1 MQSKFT
7 IYGANIIE
15 QSDGILAFL
24 CTGILVSFDTESVF
38 IYRSTYIAGKEPVT
52 YVDDGIGISVI
63 PDIPDTMSVCRNL
76 LNSSEF
82 EPQVEPIP
90 IERVVGFLETLKH
103 AEGTAASIPQICLP
117 NLQAR
122 FPTTGGT
129 ISVERYKHG
138 SLHVKIHP
146 HAL

>member
-1 MQSKFT
+1 MQSNFA

-15 QSDGILAFL
+15 QSDGTLAFL
-24 CTGILVSFDTESVF
+24 CCGLLVSFETESVF
-38 IYRSTYIAGKEPVT
+38 IYRSTYIAGKEPTT
-52 YVDDGIGISVI
+52 YVEDGIGISVI
-63 PDIPDTMSVCRNL
+63 PDIPDTLSVCRNL

-90 IERVVGFLETLKH
+90 IEKAAGFLEPLEH
-103 AEGTAASIPQICLP
+103 AEGAVASIPQICLP
-117 NLQAR
+117 NLQAT
-122 FPTTGGT
+122 FPTTRGT